1 MDEIR
6 FELKGWMAVAA
17 GLAFLAVMGY
27 RTATRF
33 QTVDDAGRG
42 AVRERLIR
50 EYQGLGPKELAKRVE
65 EYRAGLP
72 VQIETPAAAIPNIEL
87 TTLSAHGLPHSMIAK
102 VGVSVD
108 GGPPPNGP
116 SVRYFR
122 LTRTGEGTWY
132 VLAETNSY
140 QYYEALMN

>member
-33 QTVDDAGRG
+33 QTVDEAGRD

-50 EYQGLGPKELAKRVE
+50 EYQGLGPKDLAKRVE

-72 VQIETPAAAIPNIEL
+72 VQIESPAATIPNIGL

-102 VGVSVD
+102 VEVSVD
-108 GGPPPNGP
+108 GGPPSSGP
-116 SVRYFR
+116 AVRYFR
-122 LTRTGEGTWY
+122 LSRTGEGTWY
-132 VLAETNSY
+132 VLAEANFF